1 MNKIIPGVSP
11 SMMCADALNLGA
23 DAVKLT
29 EAGVQ
34 YFHYDIMDGDFVPN
48 FMLGPDVIK
57 AVRKVSAV
65 PADIHLMVKNPERHL
80 HLFDL
85 KPGDMVSVHQESTI
99 HLQRTLAAIRA
110 AGAQA
115 AVALNPATPLCMIE
129 DVLPDLDM
137 VVVMTVNPGFAGQKL
152 VPTTLGKITRLRR
165 MLDENGYDNVRIEVD
180 GNLSQ
185 RLLIPV
191 TIDLSRSDMVF
202 LSKNAEFV
210 EKVGYEIE
218 LFGQNTIKLNAIPAA
233 LSQDNAGNTFKDMLS
248 RAIDSG
254 SSSTSR
260 TDLETVAM
268 SACKAAVK
276 ANDKL
281 TVEEAVA
288 LLKQLSLCE
297 QPFTCPHGRPTILNI
312 STREIERRFGRRG

>member
-137 VVVMTVNPGFAGQKL
+137 VVVMTVNPGFAG
-152 VPTTLGKITRLRR
+152 
-165 MLDENGYDNVRIEVD
+165 
-180 GNLSQ
+180 
-185 RLLIPV
+185 
-191 TIDLSRSDMVF
+191 
-202 LSKNAEFV
+202 
-210 EKVGYEIE
+210 
-218 LFGQNTIKLNAIPAA
+218 
-233 LSQDNAGNTFKDMLS
+233 
-248 RAIDSG
+248 
-254 SSSTSR
+254 
-260 TDLETVAM
+260 
-268 SACKAAVK
+268 
-276 ANDKL
+276 
-281 TVEEAVA
+281 
-288 LLKQLSLCE
+288 
-297 QPFTCPHGRPTILNI
+297 
-312 STREIERRFGRRG
+312 